1 MINFCKQYNKVMKR
15 LKDKHTTV
23 NSVNVVSGTIQI
35 VMVVSAIILKYIMK
49 PFILVFE
56 YIIEHTHIPKTNLR
70 YDYLSPLLF
79 VIFLLFFEIIVGCEV
94 NHWIIWLILSPF
106 LYITIILALV
116 CIIAMLFSEDI
127 CNKTFKRYVEYP
139 LNYIINKT
147 TSYCDLKK

>member
-116 CIIAMLFSEDI
+116 CITAMLFGEDI

-139 LNYIINKT
+139 LDYIINKT

>member
-35 VMVVSAIILKYIMK
+35 VMVVSAIILNYIMK
-49 PFILVFE
+49 PFISVFE

-70 YDYLSPLLF
+70 HDYLSPM
-79 VIFLLFFEIIVGCEV
+79 IFIIFILFFEILVGYTV
-94 NHWIIWLILSPF
+94 DHWIIWLILSPF

-116 CIIAMLFSEDI
+116 CITAMLFGEDI
-127 CNKTFKRYVEYP
+127 CNKIFKRYVEYP
-139 LNYIINKT
+139 LDYIVCKT